1 MVYLYIV
8 WYIAGTTPVRENG
21 SSNSDY
27 EKNSITLHPVCMLG
41 FTKHSLFTR
50 WTSIIFWNTF
60 INFGR

>member
-41 FTKHSLFTR
+41 FTKHSLHQM
-50 WTSIIFWNTF
+50 N
-60 INFGR
+60 